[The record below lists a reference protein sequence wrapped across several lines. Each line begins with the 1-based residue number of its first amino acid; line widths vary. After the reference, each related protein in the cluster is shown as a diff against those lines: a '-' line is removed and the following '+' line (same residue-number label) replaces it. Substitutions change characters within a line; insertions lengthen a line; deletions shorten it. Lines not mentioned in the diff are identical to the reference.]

1 MRRAAWIV
9 LFVAVQAA
17 CIWVVQPDLAR
28 LWAGLPRLAGWIA
41 GGFPLDFSGFED
53 IAQRAA
59 ETVALATLGTTVAA
73 VLALPLALLASRPSC
88 PWLPLYHPTRTL
100 LDALRGV
107 DGFIFALIFVAAVG
121 LGPFAGMLGVALHS
135 AGSLGKL
142 WSEAWEAADRAPME
156 AARSAGAGRA
166 QAAAVVLLPETLPQ
180 TASATLYVWEFNI
193 RASTVL
199 GLVGAGGIGQELK
212 NAVDLLDFNRVLAIL
227 AVIVALTLAA
237 DRISAALRRRLL

>member
-1 MRRAAWIV
+1 MRRAAWI
-9 LFVAVQAA
+9 LGFVALQAG
-17 CIWVVQPDLAR
+17 CIWMVQPDLAR

-41 GGFPLDFSGFED
+41 GGFPPDFSGFGD
-53 IAQRAA
+53 LAARAA
-59 ETVALATLGTTVAA
+59 ETVAVATLGTTLAA
-73 VLALPLALLASRPSC
+73 VLALPLALAAARPAN
-88 PWLPLYHPTRTL
+88 PVPALYHPIRTL
-100 LDALRGV
+100 LDALRGI
-107 DGFIFALIFVAAVG
+107 DGFVFALIFVAAVG

-142 WSEAWEAADRAPME
+142 WSEALEAADPAPME

>member
-1 MRRAAWIV
+1 MRRIAWIAGF
-9 LFVAVQAA
+9 LAIQAA
-17 CIWVVQPDLAR
+17 CIWIVEPDLGR
-28 LWAGLPRLAGWIA
+28 LWAGLPRLAGWIV
-41 GGFPLDFSGFED
+41 GGIPPDFSGFAD
-53 IAQRAA
+53 LMHRAA
-59 ETVALATLGTTVAA
+59 ETVALATLGTTVAV
-73 VLALPLALLASRPSC
+73 VLALPLALFAARPST
-88 PWLPLYHPTRTL
+88 PAAALYHPTRAL

-107 DGFIFALIFVAAVG
+107 DSFIFALIFVAAVG

-142 WSEAWEAADRAPME
+142 WSEALESADPAPME

-227 AVIVALTLAA
+227 AVIVTLTLAA
-237 DRISAALRRRLL
+237 DRLSAALRRRLL